1 MKQEDSERLA
11 RIETI
16 LSDVIAPQLGSYG
29 PRIRELEVAVPEL
42 NTHGKRLRSLEH
54 FRTVASVMW
63 GGACVVG
70 YVLKDTAAGWIKAK
84 VLGHP

>member
-1 MKQEDSERLA
+1 MNDDDSQRLA

-16 LSDVIAPQLGSYG
+16 LEKVIAPQLESYG
-29 PRIRELEVAVPEL
+29 PRIRKLEESVPEL

-54 FRTVASVMW
+54 FRTVATVMW